1 MIHRDAS
8 RWLACIALLVPLLCA
23 AQEPRGL
30 TLGEAIERTLSGS
43 PELAERGAETA
54 AAQARAER
62 DALPPPFT
70 VGAEVENFAGSG
82 SLRGV
87 DGAEATL
94 RLGRL
99 IELGGKRGARIV
111 LGNAEIARQRNLGE
125 IAKLEAAAQARLR
138 FVEVLADQRRL
149 QVAREHVE
157 LARRARDE
165 VARTVE
171 SARNPETDLHAADIA
186 LADAE
191 LELEH
196 AEHELHA
203 ARVTLASSWGGRT
216 ADFGEARGNLD
227 DLPAAESLETLAAQL
242 DRSPSSQDAALQSEL
257 LAAQRRVAEA
267 SGIPDL
273 SATLGVRR
281 VEGLDDQALV
291 MSVSLPL
298 GSRSRAA
305 LDLREN
311 ESLGE
316 ARRHRRAATH
326 ADSYRQ
332 LFEKYQELQ
341 HSRSEAD
348 ALRDRMLPAAQKSLT
363 LAQRGFD
370 AGRFAYQAL
379 ALSQERWIELQ
390 RRRIDAAARYHTL
403 LAEIDLLGAGISGE
417 SP

>member
-8 RWLACIALLVPLLCA
+8 RWLACIALFVPLVCA
-23 AQEPRGL
+23 AQEPRGI
-30 TLGEAIERTLSGS
+30 TLGQAIERTLSGS
-43 PELAERGAETA
+43 PELAERAAEVSV
-54 AAQARAER
+54 AQARAER
-62 DALPPPFT
+62 DALSPPFT
-70 VGAEVENFAGSG
+70 VGAELENFAGSG

-99 IELGGKRGARIV
+99 IELGGKRNARRA
-111 LGNAEIARQRNLGE
+111 LGDAEIARQRNLGD
-125 IAKLEAAAQARLR
+125 IAKVEAASRTRLR
-138 FVEVLADQRRL
+138 FVAVLANQRRL
-149 QVAREHVE
+149 TVAREHVE
-157 LARRARDE
+157 MARRARAE
-165 VARTVE
+165 VVRAVE

-196 AEHELHA
+196 ADHELAA
-203 ARVTLASSWGGRT
+203 ARVSLASSWGGRT
-216 ADFGEARGNLD
+216 ADFGEALGSLD
-227 DLPAAESLETLAAQL
+227 DLPAMESLEALTAHLDSSPWARDAQLHSEVLAAK
-242 DRSPSSQDAALQSEL
+242 
-257 LAAQRRVAEA
+257 RRVAET
-267 SGIPDL
+267 SGVPDL

-281 VEGLDDQALV
+281 VEGLGEQAVV

-311 ESLGE
+311 ESLRE
-316 ARRHRRAATH
+316 ARHHRRASTQ
-326 ADSYRQ
+326 ADDYRR

-341 HSRSEAD
+341 HARSEFE
-348 ALRDRMLPAAQKSLT
+348 ALRERMLPAAQKSLA

-379 ALSQERWIELQ
+379 AVSQERWIELQ
-390 RRRIDAAARYHTL
+390 RRRIDSAARYHTL
-403 LAEIDLLGAGISGE
+403 LAEIDLLGAASPGE